1 MVPFLDLFNHPSSA
15 TLPERLQSIS
25 VSGLAVQSMVF
36 VDAPS
41 AFATPAS
48 QELWLWY
55 GYDAKDH
62 GAFVEAYGFEPFD

>member
-1 MVPFLDLFNHPSSA
+1 M
-15 TLPERLQSIS
+15 
-25 VSGLAVQSMVF
+25 F

-41 AFATPAS
+41 AFSTPPS